1 MIQPE
6 IARIVLNFF
15 ATHSSRQEKSVP
27 VDRSHEQRHPLEGI
41 RVCFERS
48 NPDKVMTRPYL
59 GREAVSFSSILHDDL
74 KGRTAAA
81 G

>member
-1 MIQPE
+1 
-6 IARIVLNFF
+6 LFSFFF
-15 ATHSSRQEKSVP
+15 ATYPSRQEKSVP
-27 VDRSHEQRHPLEGI
+27 VDRWHERRGPLEDT
-41 RVCFERS
+41 RVYFERS

>member
-1 MIQPE
+1 MASPN
-6 IARIVLNFF
+6 ALLD
-15 ATHSSRQEKSVP
+15 T
-27 VDRSHEQRHPLEGI
+27 
-41 RVCFERS
+41 

-59 GREAVSFSSILHDDL
+59 GREAVSFSSILHDEL

>member
-1 MIQPE
+1 L
-6 IARIVLNFF
+6 IARTSNAIRSMAF
-15 ATHSSRQEKSVP
+15 AFV
-27 VDRSHEQRHPLEGI
+27 
-41 RVCFERS
+41 FELS
-48 NPDKVMTRPYL
+48 NPDKVMRRPYL

>member
-1 MIQPE
+1 VHCSQ
-6 IARIVLNFF
+6 FF
-15 ATHSSRQEKSVP
+15 CDFSWPKEKSVL
-27 VDRSHEQRHPLEGI
+27 VDRSHEQCHPLEGI